1 VSEGKACTSAE
12 GPPAVKRSTYER
24 SDMRKSISLAAITIP
39 LLASSA
45 FAADPDHGETVVK
58 RWCADCHM
66 VAAGQKASTEAPPF
80 SGIAKRPDFDASRI
94 AFFLLDPHP
103 KMPDM
108 HLSRADVAD
117 IAAYI
122 ATLK

>member
-1 VSEGKACTSAE
+1 
-12 GPPAVKRSTYER
+12 
-24 SDMRKSISLAAITIP
+24 MRKSLSLAGVTIP

-45 FAADPDHGETVVK
+45 FADDPGRGEAVVK

-66 VAAGQKASTEAPPF
+66 VAAGQKTSTEAPPF

-108 HLSRADVAD
+108 QLSRADVTD